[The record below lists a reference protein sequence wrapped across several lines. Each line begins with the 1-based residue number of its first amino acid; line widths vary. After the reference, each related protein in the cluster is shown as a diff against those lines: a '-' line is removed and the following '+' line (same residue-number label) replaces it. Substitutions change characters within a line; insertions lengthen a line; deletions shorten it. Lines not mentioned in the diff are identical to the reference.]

1 MKANGKNYTV
11 AHTGKLESLSEREYP
26 GVTGKYS
33 GKLFLRE
40 ELGLTGCEVSMN
52 RLPAGKGMTFVHAH
66 KRNEE
71 VYIVLRG
78 TGTFFVDGDEF
89 EVREGSVIRIAPSGE
104 RAWKAG
110 AEDLYFICVQTDAG
124 SLEQATREDG
134 VVVQAKASWM

>member
-1 MKANGKNYTV
+1 MKTYGKNDAV
-11 AHTGKLESLSEREYP
+11 AHTGNLESLAEREYA
-26 GVTGKYS
+26 GATGKHS

-40 ELGLTGCEVSMN
+40 ELGLTGCEVSLN

-110 AEDLYFICVQTDAG
+110 AEDLYFVCVQTDAG